1 MVRGIAQSSTRR
13 NDGFTLVELLVV
25 LAIIAMF
32 AGIAVPTILGY
43 RARRGQNLG
52 DAALV
57 LRATL
62 RGARAYAIQYRVRAG
77 VFYKPDED
85 PTRNKTRYFI
95 AYEYENPDKIKVWNR
110 PYGSFGK
117 DYVMSRGTLLRAAP
131 ADIGSWHVGLNDPIS
146 ANVKW
151 LTTEANSEREDRLQM
166 SQDLLEEAW
175 QLASSRRDLTL
186 FPEPGLPG
194 HVFDPTGTL
203 DIPGAVKAAIRL
215 ENAVSEQGARPITV
229 EILRA
234 TGQVRIRM

>member
-62 RGARAYAIQYRVRAG
+62 RAARAYAIAKHVRTG
-77 VFYKPDED
+77 VFYKPDMD
-85 PTRNKTRYFI
+85 LVRGRTRYFI
-95 AYEYENPDKIKVWNR
+95 AYEKPDKQWEK
-110 PYGSFGK
+110 PYGNFGK
-117 DYVMSRGTLLRAAP
+117 DSVMPAGSKLRMSP
-131 ADIGSWHVGLNDPIS
+131 IDLDPWDVYLNLG

-151 LTTEANSEREDRLQM
+151 LKVNADPGQPLELQM
-166 SQDLLEEAW
+166 APDLEERTLWIAD
-175 QLASSRRDLTL
+175 SR
-186 FPEPGLPG
+186 GLPG

-203 DIPGAVKAAIRL
+203 DIPGAIKAAIRL
-215 ENAVSEQGARPITV
+215 ENAVSEQGAPAITV